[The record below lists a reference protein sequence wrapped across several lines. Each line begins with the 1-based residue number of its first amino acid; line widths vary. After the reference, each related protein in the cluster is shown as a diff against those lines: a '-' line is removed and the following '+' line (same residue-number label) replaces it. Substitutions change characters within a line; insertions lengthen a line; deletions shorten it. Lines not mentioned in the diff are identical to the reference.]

1 MKSYQNFL
9 RVSSLFED
17 PGFDPFRFDRVL
29 EGEHDAVDI
38 SESKLSSIIRFYE
51 STNEYNRTKIM
62 DLINISKNN
71 ITKVYK
77 IVLDY
82 EEHKQQE
89 G

>member
-1 MKSYQNFL
+1 MKSYEEFL
-9 RVSSLFED
+9 RSTSLFED
-17 PGFDPFRFDRVL
+17 CDFDPCRFDRVIN
-29 EGEHDAVDI
+29 GEDDIIDI
-38 SESKLSSIIRFYE
+38 SKSKLSSIIRFYE